1 MSAGVDYPIS
11 LFWKDMVKMYPNAKV
26 RYGKIRSRYIPT
38 RYHLSFKDMSLVSMF
53 SLSLNENQV
62 LLNDRDPVRWYES
75 VKNTI
80 LNVVKLLHLVLRIG
94 VDVYFFFLIS
104 PFISLR
110 IVDISLF

>member
-80 LNVVKLLHLVLRIG
+80 LNVVKLPHLVLRIG
-94 VDVYFFFLIS
+94 FDVYFFFLVCS
-104 PFISLR
+104 FIFL
-110 IVDISLF
+110 